1 MNDSTPQ
8 SGRGRGPFLLLAV
21 LFFAPLIAA
30 VLLYFYLPQW
40 QPKGRTNYGELVT
53 PAQPLPMFSFTDAGG
68 VPRDSSAFK
77 GRWSFVYLAGA
88 RCDEACVAKV
98 IQIRQ
103 IRTLLNE
110 KRPRVQRIYL
120 APDAA
125 ALDAARKT
133 FGSEQPDLV
142 YLADTGAAGSRAT
155 DFFKPTDAQALY
167 LVDPHGN
174 WLMVYP
180 GAAEYQG
187 ILKDIKQLLKL
198 SQIG

>member
-1 MNDSTPQ
+1 MNDPMPPSA
-8 SGRGRGPFLLLAV
+8 RGRGPFLLLGV

-30 VLLYFYLPQW
+30 MLLYFVLPQYRP
-40 QPKGRTNYGELVT
+40 QGRTNYGDLLA
-53 PAQPLPMFSFTDAGG
+53 PARTQPILQFTDATGAA
-68 VPRDSSAFK
+68 RDSSVFH

-88 RCDEACVAKV
+88 SCDEACVAKI

-103 IRTLLNE
+103 VRILLNE

-120 APDAA
+120 ASDAA
-125 ALDAARKT
+125 VLQAARQQ
-133 FGSEQPDLV
+133 FGTEQPDLV
-142 YLADTGAAGSRAT
+142 YLADVGPAGQRAV
-155 DFFKPTDAQALY
+155 DFFKPTDALALY

-180 GAAEYQG
+180 GTAEYQG
-187 ILKDIKQLLKL
+187 ILKDIKLLLKL